1 MKILAVDDSP
11 TMRDLVSQTL
21 YQSGYTQFDTATDGV
36 DALEKI
42 QEAEEEYDFFIID
55 INMPRMDGF
64 ELISNLRNMFDYMS
78 TPIMVLTTERSN
90 EMKKKGRE
98 VGATSWIVKPFDQKK
113 FTDGIQSTLD
123 YVNRN
128 ETF

>member
-21 YQSGYTQFDTATDGV
+21 YLSGYTDFDTAIDGI
-36 DALEKI
+36 DALEKV
-42 QEAEEEYDFFIID
+42 QDADEEYDFFIID

-64 ELISNLRNMFDYMS
+64 ELISNLRNMFKYMS

-90 EMKKKGRE
+90 EMKQKGRE
-98 VGATSWIVKPFDQKK
+98 VGATSWIVKPFDQEK
-113 FTDGIQSTLD
+113 FTDGIQLTLD
-123 YVNRN
+123 YVNQN

>member
-21 YQSGYTQFDTATDGV
+21 IQSGYSDIEMAIDGV

-42 QEAEEEYDFFIID
+42 NDSEEEFEFFIID

-78 TPIMVLTTERSN
+78 TPIMVLTTERSD
-90 EMKKKGRE
+90 EMKQKGRE
-98 VGATSWIVKPFDQKK
+98 VGATSWIVKPFDQEK
-113 FTDGIQSTLD
+113 FTDGIQLTLD